1 MNSKIF
7 LLTVAVAAVG
17 LFAMPS
23 SLSLFAGQHT
33 FDKGANVSCEKC
45 HQDIYQEMNDNGLYG
60 NTSAHQSAN
69 LRVCTGCHKTG
80 NISDIT
86 VGKYTNG
93 TYNSSGIFNQSVAT
107 QGAHAAVTMECVNCH
122 TGVPD
127 ELLNSSEAHGPFYNE
142 SVTNSTAPSGAKNNG
157 TVLKGA
163 NEACVGCHT
172 HTNIKASWRRSV
184 GMDLLVYENS
194 TGAYTVSIAANNSYN
209 ETHTQNGSVKV
220 DGTNP

>member
-17 LFAMPS
+17 LFAMPN

-33 FDKGANVSCEKC
+33 FDKGVNVSCEKC
-45 HQDIYQEMNDNGLYG
+45 HRDIYQEMDGNGLYG
-60 NTSAHQSAN
+60 NSSAHKSPE
-69 LRVCTGCHKTG
+69 LKVCTGCHKTG
-80 NISDIT
+80 DVSNIP

-93 TYNSSGIFNQSVAT
+93 SYNYSGTFNQSVAT

-122 TGVPD
+122 EGVPA
-127 ELLNSSEAHGPFYNE
+127 ELLDVDEAHGPFYNE
-142 SVTNSTAPSGAKNNG
+142 SITNSTSSSGKNNG

-209 ETHTQNGSVKV
+209 ESRTWAGNVTA